1 MESLNQKFREW
12 MQKYEDFVGLTEV
25 MAAQNRV
32 LEAEKKFISSQ
43 EERRGAQREIA
54 VNQNKLQ
61 DIHAELDRIPIGDD
75 KFLGLITQKHAIIKD
90 ERRLKEGF
98 KQFEKNE
105 RENFAALSHTVRDSH
120 EKERAQAEKTKY
132 WSIIGSILGTMLGI
146 FGTSVNNRMRM
157 KELRNLVEEATV
169 KNPSTLS
176 IEEIKDEVLAVIK
189 QQIVSHSSQGI
200 TLQELPEEKW
210 NNLED
215 SFSEILNIIK
225 KNHEVYLQQHQKLES
240 LLVLQNANDGN
251 QVSHKHFVIAEPD
264 IKDLFSTQ
272 TEDFRRLVVISSI
285 MVPICTWVLCKFVT
299 F

>member
-1 MESLNQKFREW
+1 M
-12 MQKYEDFVGLTEV
+12 
-25 MAAQNRV
+25 
-32 LEAEKKFISSQ
+32 
-43 EERRGAQREIA
+43 
-54 VNQNKLQ
+54 
-61 DIHAELDRIPIGDD
+61 
-75 KFLGLITQKHAIIKD
+75 
-90 ERRLKEGF
+90 
-98 KQFEKNE
+98 
-105 RENFAALSHTVRDSH
+105 
-120 EKERAQAEKTKY
+120 
-132 WSIIGSILGTMLGI
+132 
-146 FGTSVNNRMRM
+146 
-157 KELRNLVEEATV
+157 